1 MQITHE
7 LLQQFSPFNSFSP
20 EYLDKAI
27 SKIAVHEQLKNS
39 IVFIEGEALDESF
52 YLIKGKIELKD
63 STYRTQLISEGTHR
77 RSFSLNEGSPVMGS
91 AVAKSRIHMFSIERD
106 FLDLLV
112 AWTQSSE
119 FSLTG
124 LKDQQID
131 VEEGEEHDGDWMS
144 YMLQSPLMMQVPPA
158 NIQQLFTQFEA
169 FDVKVG
175 EQIIK
180 EGSNG
185 DYFYVIQAGV
195 ARVTSKGNRSDVE
208 LEVGSYFGE
217 EALVGNTLR
226 NASITMLTEGTL
238 MRLDKTAFTKLLQE
252 PVMRYIGFDEI
263 NGESD
268 NGSGS
273 VNSILDV
280 RLPIEHKHSR
290 VPGSMNIPLG
300 NLRKQ
305 IGSLQAGQR
314 LVVTDDGGRRSQVA
328 AHLLC
333 QAGFDSYILRDASL
347 HYV

>member
-27 SKIAVHEQLKNS
+27 SKISVHEQLKNS
-39 IVFIEGEALDESF
+39 IVFTEGEALDESF

-63 STYRTQLISEGTHR
+63 SAYRTQLISERTDR

-91 AVAKSRIHMFSIERD
+91 AMAKSRIHMFSIERD

-131 VEEGEEHDGDWMS
+131 VEEGDDHDGDWMS

-158 NIQQLFTQFEA
+158 NIQQLFTLFEE
-169 FDVKVG
+169 FDVAAG

-180 EGSNG
+180 EGSGG

-195 ARVTSKGNRSDVE
+195 ARVTSRGSRSDVE

-226 NASITMLTEGTL
+226 NASVVMLTEGTL
-238 MRLDKTAFTKLLQE
+238 MRLDKAAFTKLLQE
-252 PVMRYIGFDEI
+252 PVMRYIGFDEV
-263 NGESD
+263 NNKSTD
-268 NGSGS
+268 RL
-273 VNSILDV
+273 NSILDV

-290 VPGSMNIPLG
+290 VPGSVNIPLG

-305 IGSLQAGQR
+305 IASLQAGQR

-347 HYV
+347 HYA